1 MKKQLLYSVFAFLL
15 MAFSVQGQLPGSKS
29 YDFRDGSIITAGK
42 ADTTLFLSGG
52 SYKLHGAQYGLNMK
66 VGGEIKVVVKGS
78 SSFKFLGSKYS
89 GLKMTG
95 SSSKG
100 VDLGSQATKV
110 TNDLVDTYDFVYG
123 GIADTLRFKTVAG
136 TGNDLYLPLITM
148 IPPQK
153 GGDTLL
159 TAPVKNVIYFFDL
172 RDGSII
178 PNSTS
183 FNGNFTMIKGLF
195 KAECGPSNA
204 YKWNGSQH
212 GAIFKTGN
220 KVTLQVAGNCYIKV
234 AGCQYSSGTIS
245 VSSTTGAFNLTSQA
259 AKTAKCYD
267 ADGSTVNFLY
277 VGTAGTVVLDFTNTV
292 YVPAIEVDPVPY
304 DVSLSVYAQ
313 KTGKIML
320 GTDTIT
326 VTSGATAAD
335 LATVS
340 LTKGIL
346 LSATKTEASLAMGLG
361 GATTLNPT
369 FTGQIDSVKTV
380 SGNLVIYWADKT
392 SDPKTYT
399 LKIYDNSY
407 LHGITTYDF
416 RDGSIIAAGKSTD
429 GALML
434 SGGSYKLHGAQ
445 YGLNM
450 KAGGLIKTVVPS
462 SRTLKF
468 LGSAYSSLNMTG
480 TTSKAVSLGVQKTK
494 VATDLVDTY
503 DFVYAG
509 SADTLSFALTTGT
522 GGDLYLP
529 SVSLVPAQLGAFYST
544 PIKNVQY
551 SFDFR
556 DGSIVP
562 TTTAGNVTI
571 NKGLISLP
579 VGPTAYGYNGTDHGS
594 VFNNGQHMTLKVAG
608 NTNIKIGGCQ
618 YSNGT
623 ITVSSTTGQF
633 NKVTQA
639 SQTLQCYHQDGSS
652 INFLYVGSAGT
663 VTLSFT
669 GTTYIPII
677 ELVPVPYDVEL
688 VPWVQKAGQIVV
700 NGVAVDLTAGANATA
715 NPAVAVGAGT
725 VVSAT
730 PDLAS
735 IRINLGGKSLSSVT
749 TTFSG
754 AISAVTVVGDT
765 LMVTYADVATKPNK
779 YKIVVADNSKIVTA
793 MAGQTYNYNFM
804 DGSVLPQTSYSTLR
818 YATFVA
824 ADGLLTMNSN
834 TSTTTQQF
842 GYHDSAHGAVM
853 FPGNSMNFIVAGNAT
868 LTFNTCQYGVA
879 KDAIFELSDA
889 SGKVF
894 ATAQAKDT
902 VATCGSHSVSYTGP
916 GGLITATL
924 KSAGWPT
931 AEIYIH
937 GVAIENAAQI
947 VKTVKTDVWDF
958 GAKQLNATYYN
969 NKLNEAT
976 INSWYTGITAGTSGK
991 NLPNFTA
998 GVLSWVGVTTSDR
1011 LRTSNNNLTRY
1022 DGQGTATINDT
1033 TLTGAIYVNSSAT
1046 SSRYIGL
1053 TLSADDE
1060 VSIYAK
1066 SQNGIGKLN
1075 FVYVA
1080 TPTAQTD
1087 VATLSSTGVLVSYVA
1102 KFAGSYH
1109 IFDSADK
1116 PFYFRVLR
1124 KDATYVTLSGSLN
1137 LTDAAGIPS
1146 DFTIILTN
1154 AAGKTWCDT
1163 ITGSSYSLKVPAG
1176 YTYSLTLGGA
1186 SGYIITNGASLAI
1199 TGDATHEIAIKK
1211 VEMYT
1216 VTGSITGLTTA
1227 QLSKLA
1233 LKYTPGIP
1241 KIYVPEPIVNASA
1254 GTYSVMLEP
1263 NCTYTISATGVNDYF
1278 IPTNTL
1284 SIGAAASTSIIAFA
1298 PKSVYSVTL
1307 DIPSLTADQLAKL
1320 TVKFTNLNEAGYAY
1334 SFTGNSAITL
1344 RNGTYTI
1351 ACSGL
1356 DDYALQLGPT
1366 SNLTVNGAPTSKA
1379 LAFKTVTNWS
1389 FDDATIT
1396 AGTTKSYKGM
1406 FFIGNAYNEVAKG
1419 HLVMKDTATVKVPM
1433 SPGQK
1438 LVLTYYYSAKCVV
1451 VPGDTIITNSAS
1463 TTSFES
1469 KEYVY
1474 GGVSAGFMTIRGI
1487 MGSTTYLTDVTAA
1500 KIIPYKATITVGAG
1514 KDYLSINEA
1523 LAAARAM
1530 SRPNLERV
1538 NMMIDPGNYEEM
1550 LLVDV
1555 PNVSLTNASA
1565 TPNIALANK
1574 GVDID
1579 ANAVRIT
1586 SYYGHGYNYFSMGT
1600 DQRWSADALR
1610 VNKENGYTNYS
1621 NTGSG
1626 TTNNSYWNATVLV
1639 TAPGFQASNIIFEN
1653 SYNQYISKKESEDV
1667 VQEWTSGGKGT
1678 RPTDKGNTAVQ
1689 NKSFVER
1696 AAAISFAKS
1705 ADKTVLDKCR
1715 VVGRQD
1721 SFYGAEGAR
1730 IVTYKGSLMGGTDYI
1745 FGGMTLV
1752 SYKTDLALNTSEVSA
1767 DVSYITAAQQNASRG
1782 FLMYECTV
1790 TSAKPGTETASTYL
1804 SKPGELG
1811 RPWQATTSEV
1821 VFYNTTIEATNHPDF
1836 SGKSMIAPEGWLST
1850 LGGASDKCY
1859 EYGTIEKSGENNA
1872 AGRVS
1877 WAHMLAT
1884 PTLTDGTAISTY
1896 NFTKGTDGWD
1906 PLTALIA
1913 NSGLV
1918 KLPTLLNEISVSVYA
1933 LNGRIYVSNVNGDT
1947 KVGVYNLSGNMIK
1960 SFRTQNDSNFEMK
1973 DGLWIVRVQSKDG
1986 NESVKVVVR

>member
-1 MKKQLLYSVFAFLL
+1 MKKQLLLSIFALL
-15 MAFSVQGQLPGSKS
+15 FCVLPMQGQLLGSKT
-29 YDFRDGSIITAGK
+29 YDFRDGTIITAGK
-42 ADTTLFLSGG
+42 ADSTLFLSGG
-52 SYKLHGAQYGLNMK
+52 SYKLHGATYGLNMK

-78 SSFKFLGSKYS
+78 STLKFLGSKYS

-95 SSSKG
+95 TSAKG
-100 VDLGSQATKV
+100 VDLGAQLTKV
-110 TNDLVDTYDFVYG
+110 TNDLADTYDFVYG
-123 GIADTLRFKTVAG
+123 GVADTLSFKTVAS

-148 IPPQK
+148 IPSQK
-153 GGDTLL
+153 GGDTTL
-159 TAPVKNVIYFFDL
+159 TTPIKNVAYFFDL

-183 FNGNFTMIKGLF
+183 FNGNYTMVKGLF
-195 KAECGPSNA
+195 KADCGPSNA

-234 AGCQYSSGTIS
+234 AGCQYSSGNIS
-245 VSSTTGAFNLTSQA
+245 LSSTTGAFNLTSQA

-292 YVPAIEVDPVPY
+292 YVPAIEVVPVPY
-304 DVSLSVYAQ
+304 DVSLSLYAQ
-313 KTGKIML
+313 KSGKVVL

-335 LATVS
+335 AANVS
-340 LTKGIL
+340 VSKGIL
-346 LSATKTEASLAMGLG
+346 LSATQTEAYLAMGLG
-361 GATTLNPT
+361 GASSFNPT
-369 FTGQIDSVKTV
+369 FSGQIDSVKTV

-399 LKIYDNSY
+399 LKLYDNSY

-416 RDGSIIAAGKSTD
+416 RDGSIITAGKSSD
-429 GALML
+429 GVLWL
-434 SGGSYKLHGAQ
+434 SGGSYKLHGAT

-450 KAGGLIKTVVPS
+450 KAGGLIKAVVPG

-494 VATDLVDTY
+494 VTTDLTDTY
-503 DFVYAG
+503 DFVYSGA
-509 SADTLSFALTTGT
+509 ADTLSFALTTGT

-529 SVSLVPAQLGAFYST
+529 SVSLIPAQLGAAYTT
-544 PIKNVQY
+544 PVKNVQY
-551 SFDFR
+551 TLDFR

-562 TTTAGNVTI
+562 TNTAGNVAI
-571 NKGLISLP
+571 NKGLISIP
-579 VGPTAYGYNGTDHGS
+579 VGSNAYGYNGTDHGS
-594 VFNNGQHMTLKVAG
+594 YFNTGQQITLKVAG

-623 ITVSSTTGQF
+623 ISVSSTTGQF
-633 NKVTQA
+633 NKVSQATQ
-639 SQTLQCYHQDGSS
+639 TTKCYHQDGSTVD
-652 INFLYVGSAGT
+652 FLYVGSAGT

-669 GTTYIPII
+669 GMTYIPVI

-688 VPWVQKAGQIVV
+688 TPWVQKAGQVVV
-700 NGVAVDLTAGANATA
+700 NGVAIDVTAGVNSSA
-715 NPAVAVGAGT
+715 NPTVAVGAGT

-735 IRINLGGKSLSSVT
+735 VRINLSGKALNAVT

-754 AISAVTVVGDT
+754 SISAVTVVADT
-765 LMVTYADVATKPNK
+765 LMITYSDAATKPFK
-779 YKIVVADNSKIVTA
+779 YKILVADNSKIVTA
-793 MAGQTYNYNFM
+793 QAGQTYNYSFM

-818 YATFVA
+818 YSTFVSS
-824 ADGLLTMNSN
+824 DGILTINSN
-834 TSTTTQQF
+834 TSTTAQQF

-868 LTFNTCQYGVA
+868 ITFNTCQYGVA
-879 KDAIFELSDA
+879 KEAIFELSDA

-894 ATAQAKDT
+894 GTVSAKDT
-902 VATCGSHSVSYTGP
+902 VATCGSHSVSYIGP
-916 GGLITATL
+916 GGMITATL
-924 KSAGWPT
+924 KSVSWPT

-937 GVAIENAAQI
+937 GIAIENAAQI

-958 GAKQLNATYYN
+958 GAEQLDATIYN
-969 NKLNEAT
+969 NKLDEAT
-976 INSWYTGITAGTSGK
+976 INSWYTGVTAGTTGK
-991 NLPNFTA
+991 TLPSFTA
-998 GVLSWVGVTTSDR
+998 GVLSWVGVATSDR
-1011 LRTSNNNLTRY
+1011 LRTSNVNLTRY
-1022 DGQGTATINDT
+1022 DGQGTATIGDT
-1033 TLTGAIYVNSSAT
+1033 TLNGAIYVNSSAT
-1046 SSRYIGL
+1046 SSRYLGL

-1066 SQNGIGKLN
+1066 SQNGAGKLN

-1080 TPTAQTD
+1080 APTSQTD
-1087 VATLSSTGVLVSYVA
+1087 VVSLNSTGVLVSYVA

-1116 PFYFRVLR
+1116 PFYYRVMR
-1124 KDATYVTLSGSLN
+1124 KDATYVTVSGSLN
-1137 LTDAAGIPS
+1137 LTDATGIPS
-1146 DFTIILTN
+1146 GFTIIFTN
-1154 AAGKTWCDT
+1154 AAGKTFCDT
-1163 ITGSSYSLKVPAG
+1163 ITGSSYSVKVPAG
-1176 YTYSLTLGGA
+1176 YTYSLTMGGA

-1216 VTGSITGLTTA
+1216 VTGAITGLTAA
-1227 QLSKLA
+1227 QLSKLV

-1254 GTYSVMLEP
+1254 GTYSVMIEP
-1263 NCTYTISATGVNDYF
+1263 NCTYTISATGVNDYYL
-1278 IPTNTL
+1278 PANTI
-1284 SIGAAASTSIIAFA
+1284 SIGTAAATSDLVFA

-1307 DIPSLTADQLAKL
+1307 SIPSLTAEQLAKL
-1320 TVKFTNLNEAGYAY
+1320 SVKFSNLNETGYAY
-1334 SFTGNSAITL
+1334 TFGAAGAISL

-1356 DDYALQLGPT
+1356 DDYPLQLAAT
-1366 SNLTVNGAPTSKA
+1366 SNLTVNGAAASKT
-1379 LAFKTVTNWS
+1379 LVFKPVTNWS

-1396 AGTTKSYKGM
+1396 AVTTKTYKGM
-1406 FFIGNAYNEVAKG
+1406 SFIGNVYNEVAKG

-1433 SPGQK
+1433 NPGQK
-1438 LVLTYYYSAKCVV
+1438 LVLTYYYSAKCIV

-1469 KEYVY
+1469 KEYVFD
-1474 GGVSAGFMTIRGI
+1474 GSSAGFMTIRGV

-1500 KIIPYKATITVGAG
+1500 KVIPYKASITVGVG
-1514 KDYLSINEA
+1514 KDYQTINDALS
-1523 LAAARAM
+1523 AARAM
-1530 SRPNLERV
+1530 VRPNKERV
-1538 NMMIDPGNYEEM
+1538 NILVDPGNYEEM
-1550 LLVDV
+1550 LVVDV
-1555 PNVSLTNASA
+1555 PNISLTNASA
-1565 TPNIALANK
+1565 TPSIALANK

-1579 ANAVRIT
+1579 PNAVRIT
-1586 SYYGHGYNYFSMGT
+1586 CYYGHGYNYYSMGT
-1600 DQRWSADALR
+1600 DQKWSADALR
-1610 VNKENGYTNYS
+1610 VNKENGYTTYA

-1626 TTNNSYWNATVLV
+1626 TTNNSWWNATVVV
-1639 TAPGFQASNIIFEN
+1639 TAVGFQASNIIFEN

-1667 VQEWTSGGKGT
+1667 VLEWASGGKGT
-1678 RPTDKGNTAVQ
+1678 RPTDKGNIAVQ

-1696 AAAISFAKS
+1696 AAAIAITKS
-1705 ADKTVLDKCR
+1705 GDKTILDKCR

-1730 IVTYKGSLMGGTDYI
+1730 VVTYKGSLMGGTDYI

-1752 SYKTDLALNTSEVSA
+1752 SYKSDLAMNTSETST
-1767 DVSYITAAQQNASRG
+1767 DVAYITAAQQNSSRG
-1782 FLMYECTV
+1782 FLLYACTV

-1821 VFYNTTIEATNHPDF
+1821 VFYNTTIEASNHPDF
-1836 SGKSMIAPEGWLST
+1836 NGKSMIAPEGWLNT
-1850 LGGASDKCY
+1850 LGGASDKCF

-1877 WAHMLAT
+1877 WAHVLST
-1884 PTLTDGTAISTY
+1884 PTLTDGTAINTF
-1896 NFTKGTDGWD
+1896 NFTKGTDDWD

-1913 NSGLV
+1913 NDGFV
-1918 KLPTLLNEISVSVYA
+1918 KLSVPQSTTGVSVSAYA
-1933 LNGRIYVSNVNGDT
+1933 GSIHVSNVTGNIQ
-1947 KVGVYNLSGNMIK
+1947 VRVYGLDGTMVK
-1960 SFRTQNDSNFEMK
+1960 SFSTRNDSDFEMK
-1973 DGLWIVRVQSKDG
+1973 AGLWIVRINSANGAKL
-1986 NESVKVVVR
+1986 VKVVVQ